1 MRLLALAALC
11 GLSIAAAGAASAQ
24 QRLKIEV
31 KPRSW
36 LDAGKVVPVG
46 SLQNYMYD
54 GGGPSDYSRF
64 GSRGNTSILPDRFSG
79 GRGFTFETPIIRGF
93 D

>member
-1 MRLLALAALC
+1 MRILALAAVC
-11 GLSIAAAGAASAQ
+11 GFSIAMAGAASAQ
-24 QRLKIEV
+24 QRLRIEV
-31 KPRSW
+31 KPRSF

-46 SLQNYMYD
+46 SMQNYMYD
-54 GGGPSDYSRF
+54 GGAASDHARF
-64 GSRGNTSILPDRFSG
+64 GSRGGTSILPDRFSA